1 MQTGRQAFLPIIP
14 IILCRMDGKGIPVE
28 PFFAENQYC
37 GIGIGIALEEF
48 CELADIGLLRPFAT
62 TIKLKISL
70 EVNEDRRQRCFV
82 DRHHETP

>member
-1 MQTGRQAFLPIIP
+1 
-14 IILCRMDGKGIPVE
+14 MDGKGIPVE

-62 TIKLKISL
+62 AIKLKISL
-70 EVNEDRRQRCFV
+70 EVNEDRR
-82 DRHHETP
+82 